1 MTAWTNQLATLPQGP
16 LFFARWV
23 RPGVVCRR
31 HGADGDRPDGDSIHR
46 RAVGLAPGQ
55 AITSGGEIRFVTA
68 VANSTTIFVNAPF
81 TVTPTTGAAIGP
93 TITYGLANDLSSVSI
108 YDYWDPS
115 TAVQRIVESAA
126 MDKMQVKVN
135 GDFQEFEF
143 SGPARDLLDSASFT
157 SGDGGLTQYPAEP
170 STAGFDYT
178 IVPGHLGQ
186 VWMGS
191 TPDRF
196 FTVTAADLVLANNIA
211 LRLHEFGNDF
221 PRCITAGVR
230 DVTFNFSLFEAVD
243 AQTAGLYQAARQRSP
258 IGVMLQL
265 GEQAEQLFGAYMPA
279 MIPEVPEFDDNGNAG
294 CSGSFSTARRKE
306 RSMTSST
313 LHLVKPEVAAMGG
326 HTSSLWLAS
335 EKLRASAISHRAH
348 VGGAADRTGAADS
361 RDRAEAGISGSG
373 ERCSGEAGRGGA
385 AGRHRSGVLGVGP
398 GSGGGVG
405 D

>member
-1 MTAWTNQLATLPQGP
+1 MSCYISSNNERVYVALESTYGQVASVTGQNRIPLIKLGAKQVPVATGRRDKTGSRTFPGLPNRIRKTTTFQLNTFMTEWTNQLATPPQGP
-16 LFFARWV
+16 LFQ
-23 RPGVVCRR
+23 
-31 HGADGDRPDGDSIHR
+31 GALGAAPVLYAGGTAQTVTGQTEIQFTAAH
-46 RAVGLAPGQ
+46 GLAPGQ
-55 AITSGGEIRFVTA
+55 AITSGGEIRFVIA

-279 MIPEVPEFDDNGNAG
+279 MIPEVPEFDDTETRLQWKFQN
-294 CSGSFSTARRKE
+294 SK
-306 RSMTSST
+306 
-313 LHLVKPEVAAMGG
+313 
-326 HTSSLWLAS
+326 
-335 EKLRASAISHRAH
+335 
-348 VGGAADRTGAADS
+348 
-361 RDRAEAGISGSG
+361 AEGTVNDELYIAFG
-373 ERCSGEAGRGGA
+373 
-385 AGRHRSGVLGVGP
+385 
-398 GSGGGVG
+398 
-405 D
+405 